1 MSRTDVDTGVA
12 ERPRPPTAPA
22 RRPAR
27 PKPPLS
33 REVVETRILGVLKWI
48 TIAFF
53 PIARIDS
60 ITM

>member
-1 MSRTDVDTGVA
+1 MSRTDVDAGVA
-12 ERPRPPTAPA
+12 ERPQAPKATA

-33 REVVETRILGVLKWI
+33 REVVETRVLGVLKWI

-53 PIARIDS
+53 LIA
-60 ITM
+60 TLFPF